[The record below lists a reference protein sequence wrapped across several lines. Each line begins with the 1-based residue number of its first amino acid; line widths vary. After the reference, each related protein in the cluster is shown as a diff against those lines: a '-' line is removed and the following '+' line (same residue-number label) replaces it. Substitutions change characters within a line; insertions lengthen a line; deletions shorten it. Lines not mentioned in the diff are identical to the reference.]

1 MIKFLQNHFQNPVKK
16 IQNSKKEVILSGAE
30 PSEILENELENVINL
45 LFKNIYKP
53 LAKLLVEEGIADTQK
68 DVLNSEF
75 NLLQA
80 IKNNQLL
87 YDGSGFVYTKTYKA
101 NTNLTKELQTLGA
114 VFNNKQKKWFINASV
129 LPDEVILAIN
139 QIQAMQYSLAT
150 KLGNYTNQ
158 LNSANVILLQ
168 EFKTKFKEIYY
179 NIIENVIKQNK
190 QNLTAEGIAIKLKF
204 DDVIL
209 EQIASEYTNNLQL
222 YINTFTQEQITQLRQ
237 IVSNNVDRG
246 LRKENLI
253 QEIQERF
260 DVSKSKAKFLA
271 RQETSLLTAN
281 IQKQNML
288 RAGIEYYVW
297 DSSRDRKVRPDHAV
311 LNGKIFRF
319 DNPPIVNQKTGARAN
334 AGEDFACRCVSRP
347 LLINIDKLKPF
358 YENGYTYYKVV
369 N

>member
-1 MIKFLQNHFQNPVKK
+1 MIKLFQNP
-16 IQNSKKEVILSGAE
+16 IQKALNKNKVIELQGAE
-30 PSEILENELENVINL
+30 PNAELENELEKL
-45 LFKNIYKP
+45 LNAFFKGLYKP
-53 LAKLLVEEGIADTQK
+53 LAHILKQENIIETQGE
-68 DVLNSEF
+68 VLNSIAD
-75 NLLQA
+75 LITL
-80 IKNNQLL
+80 IKQNKII
-87 YDGSGFVYTKTYKA
+87 YDGSGFVYTTQYKA
-101 NTNLTKELQTLGA
+101 NTNITKEFQKLGG
-114 VFNNKQKKWFINASV
+114 VFNSSQKKWYINTLR
-129 LPDEVILAIN
+129 LPIKVIDAIN
-139 QIQAMQYSLAT
+139 EINTTQMNLSKNFANYQQTIDLT
-150 KLGNYTNQ
+150 KLT
-158 LNSANVILLQ
+158 LLQ
-168 EFKTKFKEIYY
+168 EFKTKFENIYY
-179 NIIENVIKQNK
+179 EIIKNVIKQNT
-190 QNLTAEGIAIKLKF
+190 QNLSAQDLKIKLNF
-204 DDVIL
+204 DEATL
-209 EQIASEYTNNLQL
+209 RQIASEYTNNLDL
-222 YINTFTQEQITQLRQ
+222 YINNFTTTQIQDLRQ
-237 IVSNNVDRG
+237 IIYSNVNLG

-297 DSSRDRKVRPDHAV
+297 DSSRDRKVRPDHAA